1 MQKDAGDMAVVG
13 VQTVPLDFHARY
25 RAQERTYVLRRFLHS
40 VNLALNVS
48 YVFDIGHLSIAQ
60 EFFFW
65 DHEVG

>member
-1 MQKDAGDMAVVG
+1 MAVVG

-40 VNLALNVS
+40 VNLALNVP
-48 YVFDIGHLSIAQ
+48 YIFDIGHLCIHVAQ
-60 EFFFW
+60 ETFFW

>member
-1 MQKDAGDMAVVG
+1 MAVVG

-48 YVFDIGHLSIAQ
+48 YVFETGHLCIAQ
-60 EFFFW
+60 GTSFW